1 MMRISTQ
8 MIFAL
13 GTSAMGRQQSDM
25 LHTQQQ
31 IASGRRVLT
40 PADDPVAAA
49 QALTVTQA
57 KGMVDQYADN
67 VGVAKDALGMN
78 DSILGQAT
86 DVLDSVRTRVV
97 SAGNAALSDQD
108 RASLAIDVESSLK
121 HLVGLANSTDGEG
134 NYIFGGYSQSA
145 PPFVQSAAGV
155 TYNGDQGQR
164 ELQVSASRQLAIG
177 ENGSTVFEQIRTGN
191 GSFVATAGAANA
203 GTGVISAGAAGGV
216 AATVGSYQI
225 SFTVTGGVTTYDVVN
240 VSDPANPVPVISAA
254 PYSDG
259 GSITF
264 DGLQVKIGG
273 APADGDVFDVDPSK
287 RQSVFDTL
295 QDLITTLQQP
305 VDGAAAQAS
314 LENGLNVALQNLDQ
328 AQETVLTARAGVGAR
343 ERELDMLSSSQS
355 DRSLQYQQTLSQL
368 QDLDYYQALSSF
380 AQQQLALQAAQ
391 DSFSKLSKLSLFDYL

>member
-8 MIFAL
+8 MIFTL

-57 KGMVDQYADN
+57 KGIVDQYTDN
-67 VGVAKDALGMN
+67 VSVAKDALSLN

-86 DVLDSVRTRVV
+86 DVLDSVRSRVI

-108 RASLAIDVESSLK
+108 RASLAIDIEGSLK
-121 HLVGLANSTDGEG
+121 QLVGLANSTDGDG

-155 TYNGDQGQR
+155 TYDGDQGQR
-164 ELQVSASRQLAIG
+164 TLQVSATRQLAIG
-177 ENGSTVFEQIRTGN
+177 ENGSTVFQQIRTGN
-191 GSFVATAGAANA
+191 GSFVATPEAANT
-203 GTGVISAGAAGGV
+203 GSGVISAGTTNGS

-225 SFTVTGGVTTYDVVN
+225 KFSVTGGVTTYDVIN
-240 VSDPANPVPVISAA
+240 TDAPTPPVIAAA
-254 PYSDG
+254 PYDDSG
-259 GSITF
+259 TIAF
-264 DGLQVKIGG
+264 DGMQVTISG
-273 APADGDVFDVDPSK
+273 APADGDVFDVGPSS
-287 RQSVFDTL
+287 RQSIFDTL
-295 QDLITTLQQP
+295 QTLITTLQQP
-305 VDGAAAQAS
+305 VDGASAQAR
-314 LENGLNVALQNLDQ
+314 LQNGLGLALQNLDQ
-328 AQETVLTARAGVGAR
+328 AQETVLTARAGGGAR
-343 ERELDMLSSSQS
+343 LRELDMLSAGQS
-355 DRSLQYQQTLSQL
+355 DQSLQDQQTLSRL
-368 QDLDYYQALSSF
+368 QDLDYYQALSTF